1 MVGLA
6 LFLVGL
12 FALATHNLKI
22 ALDTLEERV
31 EIVVYLRDNANI
43 DEIRDMRTT
52 LSDLPEVLAVQ
63 FVTKD
68 EALKK
73 ASQELPEF
81 REVMTNLDLN
91 PLPASLEIQLQPGS
105 RTEAT
110 VDQIVKQAKT
120 YPFVEEVQYGQE
132 WVQKLFTIRRMGVVT
147 IIILGSAF
155 ALAATLII
163 GITSRITVLARMEEI
178 KAMQIVG
185 AEESFIRR
193 PLLIEGGMTGAFG
206 GVIAIGLTY
215 ATFKAVSQYLFSIV
229 WIPPVWSVVGIL
241 AGILFGFTSTYFA
254 VRKHLKYS

>member
-1 MVGLA
+1 M
-6 LFLVGL
+6 
-12 FALATHNLKI
+12 ATPWAK
-22 ALDTLEERV
+22 
-31 EIVVYLRDNANI
+31 
-43 DEIRDMRTT
+43 
-52 LSDLPEVLAVQ
+52 VQ
-63 FVTKD
+63 FWCDCV
-68 EALKK
+68 
-73 ASQELPEF
+73 PF
-81 REVMTNLDLN
+81 RAQVW
-91 PLPASLEIQLQPGS
+91 
-105 RTEAT
+105 
-110 VDQIVKQAKT
+110 VK
-120 YPFVEEVQYGQE
+120 
-132 WVQKLFTIRRMGVVT
+132 KLFTIRRMGVVT

>member
-178 KAMQIVG
+178 K
-185 AEESFIRR
+185 ERS
-193 PLLIEGGMTGAFG
+193 LLYEG
-206 GVIAIGLTY
+206 L
-215 ATFKAVSQYLFSIV
+215 KH
-229 WIPPVWSVVGIL
+229 
-241 AGILFGFTSTYFA
+241 YF
-254 VRKHLKYS
+254 VN

>member
-73 ASQELPEF
+73 ASQEIPEF
-81 REVMTNLDLN
+81 REVMTHLDLY
-91 PLPASLEIQLQPGS
+91 PLPASLEIQLQ
-105 RTEAT
+105 
-110 VDQIVKQAKT
+110 
-120 YPFVEEVQYGQE
+120 
-132 WVQKLFTIRRMGVVT
+132 
-147 IIILGSAF
+147 
-155 ALAATLII
+155 LI
-163 GITSRITVLARMEEI
+163 M
-178 KAMQIVG
+178 
-185 AEESFIRR
+185 
-193 PLLIEGGMTGAFG
+193 
-206 GVIAIGLTY
+206 
-215 ATFKAVSQYLFSIV
+215 
-229 WIPPVWSVVGIL
+229 
-241 AGILFGFTSTYFA
+241 
-254 VRKHLKYS
+254 LKNNKK

>member
-31 EIVVYLRDNANI
+31 EIVVYLRDNANTE
-43 DEIRDMRTT
+43 EIRDMQTT
-52 LSDLPEVLAVQ
+52 LSDLPEVFAVQ
-63 FVTKD
+63 LVTKD

-81 REVMTNLDLN
+81 REVMTDLDLN
-91 PLPASLEIQLQPGS
+91 PLPASLEIQLQPGN

-110 VDQIVKQAKT
+110 IYRLVKQART
-120 YPFVEEVQYGQE
+120 YSFVEEVQYGQE
-132 WVQKLFTIRRMGVVT
+132 WVEKFFTIRRMGVVT
-147 IIILGSAF
+147 TIILGSAF

-163 GITSRITVLARMEEI
+163 GTTSRITVLARMEEI
-178 KAMQIVG
+178 KAMQLVG
-185 AEESFIRR
+185 AENSFIRR
-193 PLLIEGGMTGAFG
+193 PLLIEGGLTGALG
-206 GVIAIGLTY
+206 GVLAIGLTY
-215 ATFKAVSQYLFSIV
+215 VTFKAVSQYLFSIV
-229 WIPPVWSVVGIL
+229 WIPPVWSVLGIL
-241 AGILFGFTSTYFA
+241 TGILFGVTSSYFA